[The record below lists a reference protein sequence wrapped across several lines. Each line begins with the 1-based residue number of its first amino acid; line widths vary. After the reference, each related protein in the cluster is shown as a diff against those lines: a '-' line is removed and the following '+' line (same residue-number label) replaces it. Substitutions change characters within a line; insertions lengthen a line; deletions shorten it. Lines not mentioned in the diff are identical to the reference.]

1 MRQEVQ
7 VKAQKVGPL
16 AHASAP
22 CYRSFP
28 SGEDGC
34 ESDAAGRTQEPDLGG
49 GSELLAATLQR
60 AACLSMGFDG
70 GRASSL

>member
-1 MRQEVQ
+1 MT
-7 VKAQKVGPL
+7 
-16 AHASAP
+16 SAP
-22 CYRSFP
+22 CYRSLP

-49 GSELLAATLQR
+49 GSELLAAELQL

-70 GRASSL
+70 GRASWL